1 MKVDVSYLSSKDD
14 TLTTIEKINNSNA
27 DFIHCDLMDG
37 KYVKGKNI
45 NPFKLRKTLLACKK
59 PLEIHL
65 MVKNPIH
72 YLRYFKDLN
81 IRVIYIHFGHYFLY
95 DLSKLLKKGYRVGLA
110 INPDEDLKMIEPYTK
125 YVDKVLVMCVKPG
138 KGGQKFIP
146 ETLERL
152 RTLNS
157 YRLNENLVFNIEVD
171 GGINPDTLKP
181 IRKHIDD
188 IAVGSYVCESKDYD
202 EQIKNLKKIK

>member
-1 MKVDVSYLSSKDD
+1 MKVAVSYLSSKDD

-37 KYVKGKNI
+37 KYVKGNNI

-65 MVKNPIH
+65 MVSNPIH

-95 DLSKLLKKGYRVGLA
+95 DLSKS
-110 INPDEDLKMIEPYTK
+110 
-125 YVDKVLVMCVKPG
+125 
-138 KGGQKFIP
+138 
-146 ETLERL
+146 L
-152 RTLNS
+152 RDCCNATASTSLSQLNS
-157 YRLNENLVFNIEVD
+157 SYLFKSVRSL
-171 GGINPDTLKP
+171 
-181 IRKHIDD
+181 
-188 IAVGSYVCESKDYD
+188 AVST
-202 EQIKNLKKIK
+202 